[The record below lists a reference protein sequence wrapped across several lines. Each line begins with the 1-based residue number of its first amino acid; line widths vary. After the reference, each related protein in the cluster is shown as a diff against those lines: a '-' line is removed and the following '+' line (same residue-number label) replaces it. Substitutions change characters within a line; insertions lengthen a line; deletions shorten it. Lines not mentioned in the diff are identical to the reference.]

1 MNRNIKRT
9 NKGCVDAIKAPKP
22 LSTNFKAH
30 TKTPFPYIKKK
41 KDAISEFN
49 NCFLEIFTSC
59 FKIRDNPI
67 MITPATK
74 KRMDAKKNGGNAVTA
89 ILLKR

>member
-1 MNRNIKRT
+1 
-9 NKGCVDAIKAPKP
+9 
-22 LSTNFKAH
+22 
-30 TKTPFPYIKKK
+30 
-41 KDAISEFN
+41 
-49 NCFLEIFTSC
+49 
-59 FKIRDNPI
+59 